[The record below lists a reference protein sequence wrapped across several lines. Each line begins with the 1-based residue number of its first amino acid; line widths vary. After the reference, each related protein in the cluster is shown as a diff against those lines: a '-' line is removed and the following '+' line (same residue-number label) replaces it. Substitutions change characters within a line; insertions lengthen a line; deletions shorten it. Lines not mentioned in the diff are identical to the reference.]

1 MFDMSTDVDGIADFL
16 MCLSGLEISN
26 SQMFRFLSEKIV
38 LNSIK
43 PQLNRIAE
51 DNLKHSQILEDISK
65 QIGNSKVKTKECK
78 IKLSVICKN
87 VTNLLKKV
95 KGKKEITI
103 EELAEYLEVLESSGG
118 ASQYLLVQAETF
130 LYMTK
135 EISKAYGM
143 DSEKFNDYLK
153 EIINDIEEHMLLL
166 EEIKSIMENELT
178 MDKKKHPSFKY
189 QSPDAWFV
197 PTHSQRTNHVN

>member
-26 SQMFRFLSEKIV
+26 NQMFRFLSEKIV

-166 EEIKSIMENELT
+166 EEIKSIIENELT
-178 MDKKKHPSFKY
+178 KDKKKHPSFKY